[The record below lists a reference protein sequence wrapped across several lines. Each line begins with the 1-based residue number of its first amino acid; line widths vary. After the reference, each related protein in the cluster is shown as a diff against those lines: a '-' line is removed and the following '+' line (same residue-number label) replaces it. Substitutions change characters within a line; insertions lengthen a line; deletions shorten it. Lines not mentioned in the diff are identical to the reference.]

1 MGEGKTKWDR
11 RSHSACG
18 VAGWA
23 KQRVVDGRRS
33 SPRKLEGRKW
43 EE

>member
-1 MGEGKTKWDR
+1 MGEGKTKCDR
-11 RSHSACG
+11 TSHSTCR
-18 VAGWA
+18 VAEWA

-33 SPRKLEGRKW
+33 GPCKLEGRKW